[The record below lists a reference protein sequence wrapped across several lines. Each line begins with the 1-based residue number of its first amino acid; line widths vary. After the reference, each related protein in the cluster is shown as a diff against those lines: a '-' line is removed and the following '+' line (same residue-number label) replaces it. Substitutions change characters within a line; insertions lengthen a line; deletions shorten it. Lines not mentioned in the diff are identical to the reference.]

1 MMLRGDWHAAVH
13 ELTLACEDLTR
24 GYGQLVI
31 GHAYYELG
39 EMYRLMGDSRA
50 EEFYRRASDNGA
62 STQPGLALLR
72 LSQGQIEAAVNS
84 IRRALAETEAPLDRL
99 ALLPAYV
106 HIMIEADHID
116 AARDGLAE
124 LERISKTYDAPAVQ
138 AQVSHAS
145 GAVRLAE
152 GSPADA
158 LPQLRLAAR
167 LWRELD
173 APYETACAAVLIGI
187 ACRLLSDDE
196 AASMELDWA
205 KSTFAKLGAR
215 PDLDRLAMI
224 IDARSNV
231 HGLSNRDVLRRVAEG
246 KTNRVIASELF
257 VSERTVHRHVSNIF
271 DKLGVNS
278 RTAAAAYAIE
288 HRLVAPGTSQA

>member
-145 GAVRLAE
+145 GAVRLA
-152 GSPADA
+152 
-158 LPQLRLAAR
+158 
-167 LWRELD
+167 
-173 APYETACAAVLIGI
+173 
-187 ACRLLSDDE
+187 
-196 AASMELDWA
+196 
-205 KSTFAKLGAR
+205 
-215 PDLDRLAMI
+215 
-224 IDARSNV
+224 
-231 HGLSNRDVLRRVAEG
+231 
-246 KTNRVIASELF
+246 
-257 VSERTVHRHVSNIF
+257 
-271 DKLGVNS
+271 
-278 RTAAAAYAIE
+278 
-288 HRLVAPGTSQA
+288 